1 MSNFAENYRFSQ
13 VAHESQLRHYGLQTG
28 GAPREDKSSRDQVPQ
43 RKAVK
48 PTNQQGPYPSM
59 PQAPTRKPVG
69 SRTASAAGS
78 RAQSPAP
85 LNRGGKSDLMKP
97 LPSLPTPS
105 TPRAPELRP
114 GSSSGWSFRGLN
126 RTDSMASSGSSTV
139 GQSRSRRG
147 SISDSVKEAGKWA
160 KSKAGIVGMDAATRE
175 LWLQGAI
182 KNQEREVEQARRQ
195 DPSSR
200 PVSQQKVFAQ
210 KLDDSMDWSNT
221 MSQGLFD
228 AQNQER
234 ASREFRT
241 NGYKELHNKACA
253 EAHATGKPRP
263 LTPEE
268 AKLSPPRNSLNPQ
281 ERIRARDTFGDGWDS
296 EANPSL
302 ALSKSERFAMNLSR
316 KLDTIKRNERGR
328 KDSNS
333 SAMDFADFAPAGS
346 MFICSMCDMPQ
357 DSYLKEGKCDACH
370 VWTKNKGRS

>member
-1 MSNFAENYRFSQ
+1 MSNFADNYRYAQ
-13 VAHESQLRHYGLQTG
+13 LAHESQLQHYGLPTG
-28 GAPREDKSSRDQVPQ
+28 GVPRADKSSRGQVPQ

-48 PTNQQGPYPSM
+48 ASNQQGPYPSI
-59 PQAPTRKPVG
+59 PQTPTRKPVG

-85 LNRGGKSDLMKP
+85 LNRGGKTDLMKP

-105 TPRAPELRP
+105 TPRVSESRP
-114 GSSSGWSFRGLN
+114 GSSSGWSFRGRK
-126 RTDSMASSGSSTV
+126 RTDSMVSSGSSAV
-139 GQSRSRRG
+139 GQPRSRRG
-147 SISDSVKEAGKWA
+147 SISESVKEAGKWA
-160 KSKAGIVGMDAATRE
+160 KSKAGIVGMDPATRE

-195 DPSSR
+195 NPARR
-200 PVSQQKVFAQ
+200 PAFQQQVFAERR
-210 KLDDSMDWSNT
+210 DDSVRWSDT
-221 MSQGLFD
+221 MRQAMFD
-228 AQNQER
+228 ADNQQDDFGKFR
-234 ASREFRT
+234 A
-241 NGYKELHNKACA
+241 NGYKELHNQACA
-253 EAHATGKPRP
+253 EAYATGKPRP

-268 AKLSPPRNSLNPQ
+268 TKLSPPRNSLKPE
-281 ERIRARDTFGDGWDS
+281 ERIHARDDFGDGWDAD
-296 EANPSL
+296 ANQTL

-316 KLDTIKRNERGR
+316 KLDAIKRTERGR

-333 SAMDFADFAPAGS
+333 SAMDFADCAPAGS

>member
-1 MSNFAENYRFSQ
+1 MSNFADNYRYSQ
-13 VAHESQLRHYGLQTG
+13 VVNQRQLEHYGLPTG
-28 GAPREDKSSRDQVPQ
+28 GVPKSDKPSRGQVPQ

-48 PTNQQGPYPSM
+48 ASTQQGPYPSM
-59 PQAPTRKPVG
+59 SQTPAHKPVG

-97 LPSLPTPS
+97 LPQLPTPS
-105 TPRAPELRP
+105 TPRAPEPRP
-114 GSSSGWSFRGLN
+114 GSSSGWSFRGRK
-126 RTDSMASSGSSTV
+126 RTDSMASSGSSV
-139 GQSRSRRG
+139 AGQPRSRRG
-147 SISDSVKEAGKWA
+147 SISESVKEAGKWA
-160 KSKAGIVGMDAATRE
+160 KSKAGIIGMDPTTRE
-175 LWLQGAI
+175 LWLLGAI

-210 KLDDSMDWSNT
+210 KLDNSINWSDT

-228 AQNQER
+228 AQIQER
-234 ASREFRT
+234 ASREFRAK
-241 NGYKELHNKACA
+241 GYKQLHDKACK
-253 EAHATGKPRP
+253 EASATGKPRP

-281 ERIRARDTFGDGWDS
+281 ERIQARDSFGDGWDP
-296 EANPSL
+296 EANPTL

-316 KLDTIKRNERGR
+316 KLDAVKRIDRGR

-333 SAMDFADFAPAGS
+333 SAMDFADSAPADA
-346 MFICSMCDMPQ
+346 MFICSICDMPQ